1 MGFYIMLCDYIV
13 VIASQMTSV
22 ACKLYACC
30 SVVECFNCKWPLY
43 SVTAGHAYENC
54 LCQEEQKNAKLYNQT
69 CFKGLLIIIE
79 YQNFLEK
86 GKLIVSGA
94 SVVCIVSHR
103 CPIFMVYGI
112 LKKYCRRMLVI
123 LPDISMFSTFSLIC
137 IYSKLGSKQPS
148 STQLLTIYS
157 KILA

>member
-1 MGFYIMLCDYIV
+1 MSRG
-13 VIASQMTSV
+13 T
-22 ACKLYACC
+22 
-30 SVVECFNCKWPLY
+30 
-43 SVTAGHAYENC
+43 
-54 LCQEEQKNAKLYNQT
+54 EERQT
-69 CFKGLLIIIE
+69 MQSDMFEGLLIIIE

-94 SVVCIVSHR
+94 SVACIVSHR

-112 LKKYCRRMLVI
+112 LKNYCRRMLV

-137 IYSKLGSKQPS
+137 IYSKLGSKQLS
-148 STQLLTIYS
+148 STQPLTVYS

>member
-1 MGFYIMLCDYIV
+1 MSRG
-13 VIASQMTSV
+13 T
-22 ACKLYACC
+22 
-30 SVVECFNCKWPLY
+30 
-43 SVTAGHAYENC
+43 
-54 LCQEEQKNAKLYNQT
+54 EERQT
-69 CFKGLLIIIE
+69 MQSDMFEGLLIIIE

-94 SVVCIVSHR
+94 SVACAVSHR
-103 CPIFMVYGI
+103 CPIFMVYDI